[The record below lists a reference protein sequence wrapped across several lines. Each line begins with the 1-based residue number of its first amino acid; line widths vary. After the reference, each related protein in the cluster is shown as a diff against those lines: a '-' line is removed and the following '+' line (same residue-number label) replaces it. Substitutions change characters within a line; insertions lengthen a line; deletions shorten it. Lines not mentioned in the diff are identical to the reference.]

1 MTRKKKDEPKAALMG
16 ELVEVAMGRRGFDSD
31 KEEVSLNERVKAFEL
46 IAKYQKLPD
55 EEGEKSRVVIIDDIK

>member
-1 MTRKKKDEPKAALMG
+1 MARKKKDEPKAALMG

-55 EEGEKSRVVIIDDIK
+55 EKGEKSRVVIIDDIK